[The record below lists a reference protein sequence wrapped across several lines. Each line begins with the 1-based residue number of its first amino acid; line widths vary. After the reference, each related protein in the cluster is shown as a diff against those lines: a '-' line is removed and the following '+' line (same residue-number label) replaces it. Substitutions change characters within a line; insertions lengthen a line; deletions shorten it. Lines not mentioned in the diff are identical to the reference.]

1 MPARLREVPHDQS
14 NVARG
19 DGRTRLVR
27 IVRLVQSAVSVPV
40 QGVVLAAVRRVFVG
54 QNLGLFLRRLQGA
67 KVGQGVFID
76 RSVILDGI
84 YPELITIGDD
94 ARLAPR
100 CVVYCHSKA
109 GRVLASGPLPDVVA
123 PVTIGP
129 SAFVGL
135 GVIIMPG
142 VTVGR
147 GAVLVSGAVVFG
159 SVPDFSVASG
169 NPARVIRQLT
179 PPEEEK
185 DSVSGTV

>member
-1 MPARLREVPHDQS
+1 MVIETLRGAMAERGWSGASGWFKVLYLYLFRAWFWPLCAECLPA
-14 NVARG
+14 
-19 DGRTRLVR
+19 
-27 IVRLVQSAVSVPV
+27 
-40 QGVVLAAVRRVFVG
+40 
-54 QNLGLFLRRLQGA
+54 NLGPFLRRLQGA
-67 KVGQGVFID
+67 RVGRGVFID

-84 YPELITIGDD
+84 YPELITVGDD

-109 GRVLASGPLPDVVA
+109 GRLLASGPLPDVVA

-159 SVPDFSVASG
+159 NVPDFAVASG
-169 NPARVIRQLT
+169 NPARVIRTLT
-179 PPEEEK
+179 PPEGE
-185 DSVSGTV
+185 GRC

>member
-1 MPARLREVPHDQS
+1 METLRGAMAE
-14 NVARG
+14 RG
-19 DGRTRLVR
+19 WSGA
-27 IVRLVQSAVSVPV
+27 S
-40 QGVVLAAVRRVFVG
+40 GWFRVFYLYLFRAWFWPLCAESLPA
-54 QNLGLFLRRLQGA
+54 NLGPLLRRLQGV

-76 RSVILDGI
+76 RSVVLDGI
-84 YPELITIGDD
+84 YPELISVGDD

-100 CVVYCHSKA
+100 CIVYCHCKA
-109 GRVLASGPLPDVVA
+109 GRLLASGPLPDVVA

-159 SVPDFSVASG
+159 NVPDFAVASG

-179 PPEEEK
+179 PPEGEK
-185 DSVSGTV
+185 TGDGV

>member
-1 MPARLREVPHDQS
+1 MLIATLREAMS
-14 NVARG
+14 ARG
-19 DGRTRLVR
+19 WSGFSGWCGVFYLYLFR
-27 IVRLVQSAVSVPV
+27 AWFWPV
-40 QGVVLAAVRRVFVG
+40 CAELLPANLAPF
-54 QNLGLFLRRLQGA
+54 FHRLQGV
-67 KVGQGVFID
+67 KVGRDVFID

-100 CVVYCHSKA
+100 SIVYCHCKA
-109 GRVLASGPLPDVVA
+109 GRLLASGPLPDVVA

-142 VTVGR
+142 VTIGR

-159 SVPDFSVASG
+159 SVPDFCVASG
-169 NPARVIRQLT
+169 NPARVIRRLT
-179 PPEEEK
+179 PPE
-185 DSVSGTV
+185 G

>member
-1 MPARLREVPHDQS
+1 MLIATLREAMS
-14 NVARG
+14 ARG
-19 DGRTRLVR
+19 WSGL
-27 IVRLVQSAVSVPV
+27 S
-40 QGVVLAAVRRVFVG
+40 GWCRVFYLYLFRAWFWPVCAE
-54 QNLGLFLRRLQGA
+54 GLPAILSPFFRRLQGV
-67 KVGQGVFID
+67 KVGRGVFID

-100 CVVYCHSKA
+100 SIVYCHCKA
-109 GRVLASGPLPDVVA
+109 GRLLASGPLPDVVA

-159 SVPDFSVASG
+159 SVPDFCVASG
-169 NPARVIRQLT
+169 NPARVIRRLT
-179 PPEEEK
+179 PPE
-185 DSVSGTV
+185 G

>member
-1 MPARLREVPHDQS
+1 MLIATLREAMS
-14 NVARG
+14 ARG
-19 DGRTRLVR
+19 WSGF
-27 IVRLVQSAVSVPV
+27 SGWCSVFYLYLFRAWFWPV
-40 QGVVLAAVRRVFVG
+40 CAELLPANLAPF
-54 QNLGLFLRRLQGA
+54 FHRLQGV
-67 KVGQGVFID
+67 KVGRDVFID

-100 CVVYCHSKA
+100 SIVYCHCKA
-109 GRVLASGPLPDVVA
+109 GRLLASGPLPDVVA

-142 VTVGR
+142 VTIGR

-159 SVPDFSVASG
+159 SVPDFCVASG
-169 NPARVIRQLT
+169 NPARVIRRLT
-179 PPEEEK
+179 PPE
-185 DSVSGTV
+185 G